1 MLYSSMN
8 LVLSSPLE
16 QFEVVNFIS
25 ISAPILGYLNISLTN
40 LGLYSILVLFLV
52 LSLHILG
59 NNENK
64 LVPSYLSLPLES
76 SYASV
81 HSMVKSQIV
90 VANEQYIPFIY

>member
-1 MLYSSMN
+1 MN

-64 LVPSYLSLPLES
+64 LVPSY
-76 SYASV
+76 
-81 HSMVKSQIV
+81 
-90 VANEQYIPFIY
+90 

>member
-1 MLYSSMN
+1 MN

-25 ISAPILGYLNISLTN
+25 ISAPIFGYLNISLTN
-40 LGLYSILVLFLV
+40 LGLYSIIVLFLV

-64 LVPSYLSLPLES
+64 LVPSY
-76 SYASV
+76 
-81 HSMVKSQIV
+81 
-90 VANEQYIPFIY
+90 